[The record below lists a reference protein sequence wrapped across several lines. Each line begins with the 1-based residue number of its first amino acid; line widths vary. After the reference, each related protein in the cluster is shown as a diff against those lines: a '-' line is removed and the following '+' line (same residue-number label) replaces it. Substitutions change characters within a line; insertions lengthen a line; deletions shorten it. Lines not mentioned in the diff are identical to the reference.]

1 VTKKSWVPGFGLS
14 HEGLVADSQ
23 TRAEL
28 SGHLSG
34 VLTPDSPATVS
45 DDTSWTALT
54 AIAGAAYCMM
64 EPQAME
70 AAEADASTAVLSS
83 AVAVGLKLDAREVAP
98 EWESRTGRILPAAPG
113 PLQSRYL
120 RTHARPHCQRA
131 HTHTLRSRNI
141 ADFFVHKF
149 PLSSGLQKII
159 TSAPGGGVR
168 GGAGAGGCERPE
180 RLPCISEHGHAQ
192 YRARSMKIV
201 PYATLSQQGQCQ
213 QRRRGSQS
221 ESRDHLKL

>member
-1 VTKKSWVPGFGLS
+1 
-14 HEGLVADSQ
+14 
-23 TRAEL
+23 
-28 SGHLSG
+28 
-34 VLTPDSPATVS
+34 
-45 DDTSWTALT
+45 
-54 AIAGAAYCMM
+54 M
-64 EPQAME
+64 
-70 AAEADASTAVLSS
+70 
-83 AVAVGLKLDAREVAP
+83 
-98 EWESRTGRILPAAPG
+98 PAAPG

-180 RLPCISEHGHAQ
+180 RLPCISAHGHAQ

-213 QRRRGSQS
+213 RRRGS
-221 ESRDHLKL
+221 ESVSQRRAEIIRSSALISCAAGCGRARSGKKGRFGLDVACPQTERSATAKMQRVAKAAGGRGSGDGSCDGTHRWTRRGE